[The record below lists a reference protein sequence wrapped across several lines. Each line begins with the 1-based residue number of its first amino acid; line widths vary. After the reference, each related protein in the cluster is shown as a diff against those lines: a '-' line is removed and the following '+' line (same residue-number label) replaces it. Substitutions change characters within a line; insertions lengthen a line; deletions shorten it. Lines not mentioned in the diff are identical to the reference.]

1 MTTIGM
7 EFAMNDDELFMKRA
21 LKLAAKALNMT
32 SPNPMV
38 GAVMVKDGM
47 IISEDFHRKPGT
59 PHAEALAIEKAGGKS
74 KGSTL
79 YVNLE
84 PCCHTGKRTPPCTG
98 VIISSGIREVVIG
111 MTDPNPKVSGKGI
124 LELQKAGLEVRSGIL
139 RDKAERLNETYIKY
153 ITTGKPF
160 VILKVAMTLDGKIAT
175 PEGQSKWIT
184 SEEARN
190 LVHRLRSSVD
200 AVVTAIGTVKADDPE
215 FTARIRGGRSPQ
227 RIIIDPNLEISLH
240 SKVLQVPPKTII
252 VTKKFHGLPSSNPS
266 LPPFNSPLTK
276 GGYRGVKKGQG
287 GLSNEEKK
295 EILLDKGVEIIEYEG
310 EKADLKWL
318 MKRLGEKE
326 IVSVLIEAGSS
337 LNAYAL
343 EDEIVDKVMVF
354 IAPKIIGGR
363 ESFPAV
369 GGKSFRRLEEAHLLK
384 DVKVRR
390 VGEDIL
396 IEGYIRKNN
405 Q

>member
-1 MTTIGM
+1 
-7 EFAMNDDELFMKRA
+7 MNDDELYMKRA
-21 LKLAAKALNMT
+21 LRLAAKALNRT

-38 GAVMVKDGM
+38 GAVMVRDDM

-84 PCCHTGKRTPPCTG
+84 PCCHTGKRTPPCTRAI
-98 VIISSGIREVVIG
+98 VDSGIREVVIG
-111 MTDPNPKVSGKGI
+111 MMDPNPKVSGKGI
-124 LELQKAGLEVRSGIL
+124 LELRKAGLEVRSGIL
-139 RDKAERLNETYIKY
+139 REKAERLNETYIKY
-153 ITTGKPF
+153 ITTEKPF
-160 VILKVAMTLDGKIAT
+160 VILKIAMTLDGKIAT

-184 SEEARN
+184 SGEARK

-200 AVVTAIGTVKADDPE
+200 AVLSAIGTVKADDPE
-215 FTARIRGGRSPQ
+215 FTARIRGGRSPI
-227 RIIIDPNLEISLH
+227 RIIIDPDLEISLH

-252 VTKKFHGLPSSNPS
+252 ITKKFHGLQFNNPS

-276 GGYRGVKKGQG
+276 GGYRGVREGQV

-295 EILLDKGVEIIEYEG
+295 KILSDKGIEIIEYEG

-318 MKRLGEKE
+318 MKRLGERE
-326 IVSVLIEAGSS
+326 ITSVLIEAGSS

-343 EDEIVDKVMVF
+343 EEDIVDKVMFF

-369 GGKSFRRLEEAHLLK
+369 GGRSFRRLEEPHLLK
-384 DVKVRR
+384 DVKVKQ
-390 VGEDIL
+390 VGQDIL